1 MTTKEHTPMMQQY
14 LRIKAQHPHD
24 MLFYRMG
31 DFYELFYDDARE
43 ASRLLDITLTARGQ
57 SGGKP
62 IPMAGIPYHACE
74 SYIARL
80 VRMGH
85 SLAICEQ
92 VSDPATSK
100 GPVDREVVRVIT
112 PGTLTDE
119 AFLNEGRENLLVALC
134 DGATLGVAWLELSTG
149 HFGVVE
155 PEGQAALLS
164 ELQRLRPAEILVNEQ
179 ATWSED
185 INELGPVRQLPP
197 WHFDHDTCHRLL
209 LEHFGTR
216 DLKGFGID
224 DMPSAIN
231 AAGALLEYARN
242 TQRSDL
248 RHLQRITTELP
259 DDAIV
264 LDAASRRNLELDI
277 NLHGG
282 EDFTLN
288 AVLNDS
294 RTPMGKRL
302 LRRWLNRPLR
312 DQQVLN
318 QRLDFNEGLQASM
331 TADELADL
339 LTPVGDIERI
349 LSRISLRSARPR
361 DLTRLHQTLEQ
372 IPEIRTLLAALDNTL
387 AGQLHEQMQPFP
399 DLKSLLDTALEDNPP
414 VVIRDGGVIRE
425 GYNAELDEL
434 RALSQG
440 AGDLLAQ
447 VEVREREQTGLST
460 LKVGYNRVHGFYI
473 EVSKAQADGV
483 PAHYIRRQT
492 LKNAERYIIDELK
505 EHEDRVLSSKSRALT
520 LEKRLYEE
528 LLDQLLDRLSELQ
541 QTAAA
546 LAETD
551 VLCCLTRQA
560 DRLDWAR
567 PELVSEPTLDI
578 RAGRHPVVE
587 AVSNHPF
594 VPNDLRVDADS
605 PMWVVTGPNMGG
617 KSTYMRQNALI
628 AILAHIGSY
637 VPADKA
643 VVGDLDRIFTR
654 MGSSD
659 DIAGGRST
667 FMVEMTETAN
677 ILNNATARSLVLM
690 DEVGRGT
697 STFDGL
703 SIAWAAAEHI
713 ARANRALCLFATHYF
728 ELTALADREDGVG
741 NLHLNATEH
750 EDHIVFLHQV
760 LEGPA
765 SQSYG
770 IQVAK
775 LAGVPTT
782 VLREAQQKL
791 QALEDQSVRHS
802 RTTPSANSNAR
813 QTDMPAQGDLFVQGQ
828 SPALDAL
835 KALELNDMTPR
846 QALEWLYEWQQKI

>member
-14 LRIKAQHPHD
+14 LGIKAQHPD
-24 MLFYRMG
+24 DLLFYRMG
-31 DFYELFYDDARE
+31 DFYELFFEDARE
-43 ASRLLDITLTARGQ
+43 AARLLDITLTARGQ

-74 SYIARL
+74 GYIARL
-80 VRMGH
+80 VRLGR
-85 SLAICEQ
+85 SIAICEQ
-92 VSDPATSK
+92 TSDPAASK

-119 AFLNEGRENLLVALC
+119 AFLPDGQDNLLVAVA
-134 DGATLGVAWLELSTG
+134 GGEPLGLSWLELSTG
-149 HFGVVE
+149 HYGVLE
-155 PEGQAALLS
+155 LANESSLQA
-164 ELQRLRPAEILVNEQ
+164 ELQRLRPAEILVDEQ
-179 ATWSED
+179 AEWATQLSEF
-185 INELGPVRQLPP
+185 GAVRTRPP
-197 WHFDHDTCHRLL
+197 WHFDHDTCRRLL
-209 LEHFGTR
+209 QEHFGTR

-224 DMPSAIN
+224 EMPSAIN
-231 AAGALLEYARN
+231 AAGALLEYARD

-248 RHLQRITTELP
+248 RHLRRITTELP
-259 DDAIV
+259 DDAIA

-288 AVLNDS
+288 AVLNDTT
-294 RTPMGKRL
+294 TPMGRRL

-312 DQQVLN
+312 DQALLN
-318 QRLDFNEGLQASM
+318 ERLNFNDALRAELA
-331 TADELADL
+331 ADELYDQL
-339 LTPVGDIERI
+339 RPVGDLERI
-349 LSRISLRSARPR
+349 LGRVSLRSARPR
-361 DLTRLHQTLEQ
+361 DLTRLRETLHQ
-372 IPEIRTLLAALDNTL
+372 IPEIRSTL
-387 AGQLHEQMQPFP
+387 AGLDRALARHLHEQMQPFP
-399 DLKSLLDTALEDNPP
+399 DLCAELDRALEENPP
-414 VVIRDGGVIRE
+414 VVLRDGGVIRE

-440 AGDLLAQ
+440 AGDLLTQ
-447 VEVREREQTGLST
+447 VEAREREQTGLST

-473 EVSKAQADGV
+473 EVSKAQSDGV

-505 EHEDRVLSSKSRALT
+505 EYEDRVLSSKSRALAM
-520 LEKRLYEE
+520 EKRLYED
-528 LLDQLLDRLSELQ
+528 LLDQLNAELSGLQ
-541 QTAAA
+541 QTASA

-560 DRLDWAR
+560 DHFDWTR
-567 PELVSEPTLDI
+567 PQLSPEPVLDI
-578 RAGRHPVVE
+578 RSGRHPVVE
-587 AVSNHPF
+587 SVSEHPF
-594 VPNDLRVDADS
+594 VPNDLTLNDDQR
-605 PMWVVTGPNMGG
+605 MWVVTGPNMGG
-617 KSTYMRQNALI
+617 KSTFMRQNALI
-628 AILAHIGSY
+628 AILAHIGSF
-637 VPADKA
+637 VPAAEA

-677 ILNNATARSLVLM
+677 ILNNSTRHSLVLM

-713 ARANRALCLFATHYF
+713 ARQNQALCLFATHYF
-728 ELTALADREDGVG
+728 ELTALADREVGVG

-760 LEGPA
+760 LAGPA

-770 IQVAK
+770 IQVAQ
-775 LAGVPTT
+775 LAGVPAS
-782 VLREAQQKL
+782 VLAEARQKL
-791 QALEDQSVRHS
+791 QGLEEQSIKGNQAA
-802 RTTPSANSNAR
+802 PSPGKAGGP
-813 QTDMPAQGDLFVQGQ
+813 QQGDLFVAAP
-828 SPALDAL
+828 SPVEVALKKLALD
-835 KALELNDMTPR
+835 DMTPR
-846 QALEWLYEWQQKI
+846 EAQQWLYEWQSRL

>member
-14 LRIKAQHPHD
+14 LGIKAQHAD
-24 MLFYRMG
+24 DLLFYRMG
-31 DFYELFYDDARE
+31 DFYELFYEDARE
-43 ASRLLDITLTARGQ
+43 AARLLDITLTARGQ

-74 SYIARL
+74 NYIARL
-80 VRMGH
+80 VRMGR
-85 SLAICEQ
+85 SIAICEQ
-92 VSDPATSK
+92 VSDPAESK
-100 GPVDREVVRVIT
+100 GPVERKVVRVIT

-119 AFLNEGRENLLVALC
+119 AFLSDGRDNLLVAVCAGSPAGL
-134 DGATLGVAWLELSTG
+134 AWLELSTG
-149 HFGVVE
+149 HFGVLE
-155 PEGQAALLS
+155 PADHTALLS
-164 ELQRLRPAEILVNEQ
+164 ELQRLRPAEILLDENAEWPDDIAEQ
-179 ATWSED
+179 GAT
-185 INELGPVRQLPP
+185 RTLPP
-197 WHFDHDTCHRLL
+197 WHFDHDTCRRLL
-209 LEHFGTR
+209 QEHFGTR

-224 DMPSAIN
+224 GMTAAIN
-231 AAGALLEYARN
+231 AAGALLEYARD

-282 EDFTLN
+282 EEFTLN
-288 AVLNDS
+288 AVVNQT
-294 RTPMGKRL
+294 RTPMGRRL

-312 DQQVLN
+312 DIATLE
-318 QRLDFNEGLQASM
+318 QRLDFNSALRDAIA
-331 TADELADL
+331 ADELADSL
-339 LTPVGDIERI
+339 GPVGDVERI
-349 LSRISLRSARPR
+349 LSRVSLRSARPR
-361 DLTRLHQTLEQ
+361 DLTRLRETLHQ
-372 IPEIRTLLAALDNTL
+372 IPEIRAVLEPLDSALAHHLR
-387 AGQLHEQMQPFP
+387 EQMQPFP
-399 DLKSLLDTALEDNPP
+399 ELRDLLDRALEDNPP
-414 VVIRDGGVIRE
+414 VVIRDGGVMRP
-425 GYNAELDEL
+425 GYDAELDEL
-434 RALSQG
+434 RSLSQG
-440 AGDLLAQ
+440 AGDLLNQ
-447 VEVREREQTGLST
+447 VEAREREQTGLST

-505 EHEDRVLSSKSRALT
+505 EYEDRVLSSKSRALA
-520 LEKRLYEE
+520 LEKRLYDD
-528 LLDQLLDRLSELQ
+528 LLEQLLLHLGDLQ
-541 QTAAA
+541 QTASA

-551 VLCCLTRQA
+551 VLCCLTQQA
-560 DRLDWAR
+560 DRLDWTR
-567 PELVSEPTLDI
+567 PTLSSEPVLQVES
-578 RAGRHPVVE
+578 GRHPVVE
-587 AVSNHPF
+587 AVSEQPF
-594 VPNDLRVDADS
+594 VPNDLDVSDRQ

-628 AILAHIGSY
+628 AILAHIGSH
-637 VPADKA
+637 VPASAA

-713 ARANRALCLFATHYF
+713 ARHNRALCLFATHYF
-728 ELTALADREDGVG
+728 ELTALAERENGVG

-750 EDHIVFLHQV
+750 EEHIVFLHQV

-770 IQVAK
+770 IQVAR
-775 LAGVPTT
+775 LAGVPAP
-782 VLREAQQKL
+782 VLQEAKHKL
-791 QALEDQSVRHS
+791 QALEDRSVERQSAETRHDS
-802 RTTPSANSNAR
+802 GEHPT
-813 QTDMPAQGDLFVQGQ
+813 QGDLFVAAP
-828 SPALDAL
+828 SPVELALGELALD
-835 KALELNDMTPR
+835 DMTPR
-846 QALEWLYEWQQKI
+846 ETLDWLYQWQQKIVSS